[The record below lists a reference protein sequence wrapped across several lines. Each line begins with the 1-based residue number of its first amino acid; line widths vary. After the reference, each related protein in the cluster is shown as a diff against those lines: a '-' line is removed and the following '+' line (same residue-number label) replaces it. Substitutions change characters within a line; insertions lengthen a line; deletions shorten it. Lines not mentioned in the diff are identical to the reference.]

1 MESSGS
7 GARATRAT
15 AVKTGGGPP
24 HLSWSRAGELHRFA
38 LEGGGGRLTIGRGGD
53 VDLALDFDPTVSQLH
68 AELERIGRHWV
79 VYDDGLSRHGSFING
94 EPVHGRRRLEDGDE
108 LRLGSTTLTF
118 RQPPAPGPESAPTE
132 AASPGS
138 RPARLTETQREVVI
152 ALARPFAGGTSYA
165 VPATNRQVAEET
177 HLSVDSVKRHLR
189 LLFERFGIGSLAQ
202 NEKRVRLV
210 ELALQSGLITMRDL
224 ERRER

>member
-24 HLSWSRAGELHRFA
+24 HLSWSHDGEQHRFA
-38 LEGGGGRLTIGRGGD
+38 LEGTERLTIGRGAD

-79 VYDDGLSRHGSFING
+79 VYDDGLSRHGSFLNG
-94 EPVHGRRRLEDGDE
+94 EPVHGRRRLENGDE

-118 RQPPAPGPESAPTE
+118 RQAAPAETIPAPTA
-132 AASPGS
+132 AASAEN
-138 RPARLTETQREVVI
+138 RPARLTETQREVLI
-152 ALARPFAGGTSYA
+152 ALARPFAGGSSYA
-165 VPATNRQVAEET
+165 VPATNRQVAEEA

-189 LLFERFGIGSLAQ
+189 QLFERFGIGSLAQ

-210 ELALQSGLITMRDL
+210 ELALQSGLISIRDL
-224 ERRER
+224 EQRDR